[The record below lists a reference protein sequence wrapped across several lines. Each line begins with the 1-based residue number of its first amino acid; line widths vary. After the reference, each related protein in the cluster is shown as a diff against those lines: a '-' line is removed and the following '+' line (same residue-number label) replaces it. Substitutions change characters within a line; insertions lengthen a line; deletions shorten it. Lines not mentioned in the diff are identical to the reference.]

1 VIYSCPREIR
11 APKVITFGVVL
22 PILRVTFD
30 PAGGILEIDEMIE
43 TILVATDGS
52 EDASAAEQT
61 AMGLASRLGAR
72 LSAVSVVD
80 DRLLHAP
87 AGNGLALP
95 AFPEAEITS
104 YYRARAEAVARRFS
118 ERARGEG
125 LDANCEVLQGTPDAR
140 IIEKVQGADLLL
152 VGRTGASMS
161 DRGGL
166 VGATVDAILRKT
178 SKPTIIVPAGAPL
191 TGPLVLGFD
200 GSPGSR
206 IAAKIAVALANGLN
220 EAVHVF
226 VDSKDKG
233 RAVARF
239 DEVRQLVGGLSVPVR
254 ETSSTLG
261 RPDVKIVDTAKEVR
275 ASLIVM
281 GAYGRNRITE
291 YFLGSNA
298 SSVVRTSP
306 VSVLLAR

>member
-1 VIYSCPREIR
+1 
-11 APKVITFGVVL
+11 
-22 PILRVTFD
+22 
-30 PAGGILEIDEMIE
+30 MIE

-52 EDASAAEQT
+52 SDASAAEQT

-72 LSAVSVVD
+72 LAGVSVLD
-80 DRLLHAP
+80 DRLVRSP
-87 AGNGLALP
+87 SNDGLALP
-95 AFPEAEITS
+95 PFPEADLTA
-104 YYRARAEAVARRFS
+104 YYRARTEAVARRFS

-125 LDANCEVLQGTPDAR
+125 LDASCEVLQGSPDDR
-140 IIEKVQGADLLL
+140 IVDKVQGADLL
-152 VGRTGASMS
+152 VIGRTGTLTG
-161 DRGGL
+161 DRGAL
-166 VGATVDAILRKT
+166 IGATVDSILRKT
-178 SKPTIIVPAGAPL
+178 NKPTILVPGGAPL

-206 IAAKIAVALANGLN
+206 LAARLAVTLANGLN

-239 DEVRQLVGGLSVPVR
+239 DEVRQLVGALNVPVR

-281 GAYGRNRITE
+281 GAYGRNRITD

-298 SSVVRTSP
+298 ASVARTSP
-306 VSVLLAR
+306 TSVLLAR

>member
-1 VIYSCPREIR
+1 
-11 APKVITFGVVL
+11 
-22 PILRVTFD
+22 
-30 PAGGILEIDEMIE
+30 MIE
-43 TILVATDGS
+43 SILVATDGS
-52 EDASAAEQT
+52 DDASAAEQT

-72 LSAVSVVD
+72 LSAVSVIDERVL
-80 DRLLHAP
+80 RAP
-87 AGNGLALP
+87 AGGGLALP
-95 AFPEAEITS
+95 GFPDAEVTA
-104 YYRARAEAVARRFS
+104 YYRARADAVARRFS

-125 LDANCEVLQGTPDAR
+125 LEAHCEVVQGLPDDR
-140 IIEKVQGADLLL
+140 IVEKVQGVDLLL
-152 VGRTGASMS
+152 IGRSGTQSGM
-161 DRGGL
+161 RGGL
-166 VGATVDAILRKT
+166 FGATLDSVLRKT
-178 SKPTIIVPAGAPL
+178 SKPTILVPAGAPL

-206 IAAKIAVALANGLN
+206 IAARIAVSLANGLN

-261 RPDVKIVDTAKEVR
+261 RPDVKIVDTAREFR
-275 ASLIVM
+275 ASLIVI
-281 GAYGRNRITE
+281 GAYGRNRITD

-298 SSVVRTSP
+298 ASVARTSP